1 MFKHKLL
8 IMLNTAESIKENKT
22 IKDIKK
28 ENSDIDGKL
37 KAKKPFLNW
46 N

>member
-8 IMLNTAESIKENKT
+8 IMLNTPESIKENKT

-37 KAKKPFLNW
+37 KDKKPFLNW